1 MIVGI
6 DLLILNY
13 MVFNKLYRRNLNKE
27 DREMYDRVKKLRH
40 GELDEFIMDTS
51 NKTGNFSWKIKK
63 EIVNEIEIVSCYG
76 KAILIDKSYSFIFV
90 PEYDDY
96 QSKISNFDYML
107 IYVLNWYYD
116 CLDKYLKIISRKK
129 KLIEIEQ
136 NYY

>member
-1 MIVGI
+1 
-6 DLLILNY
+6 
-13 MVFNKLYRRNLNKE
+13 
-27 DREMYDRVKKLRH
+27 MYDRVKKLRH

-51 NKTGNFSWKIKK
+51 NKTGYFSWKIKK
-63 EIVNEIEIVSCYG
+63 EIIDEIEIVSCYG

-96 QSKISNFDYML
+96 QSKLSNFDYML

-129 KLIEIEQ
+129 KLIKIEQ
-136 NYY
+136 NYYY